1 MQTFKKLPIKVPNM
15 KGMMYI
21 TVNSTSSSPWNRYN
35 HGTTYYEEKK
45 PGTHIKST
53 PSNATINPAGIRMDP
68 IISNGFLALWA
79 AQKPQPVAKRPTIV
93 IRI

>member
-1 MQTFKKLPIKVPNM
+1 MQTFKKLPTKVPNM
-15 KGMMYI
+15 KGIMYNTI
-21 TVNSTSSSPWNRYN
+21 NSISSPWNTYN

-53 PSNATINPAGIRMDP
+53 PSKATINPVGIRMEP
-68 IISNGFLALWA
+68 IILNGFLALWA